1 MTVFLS
7 IIHVIVCLGII
18 FTVLLQSGK
27 GTEIG
32 AAFGGSSQT
41 VFGSSGATPFLGKVT
56 AWVAIIF
63 MITSMSLAL
72 IATKH
77 SATSVMSKYQDAK
90 GPAPTKE
97 DAKSKPGPETAPGS
111 PAKVDSAQVPVA
123 PGAVQVPP
131 VLPMKSSAAEV
142 PAKKA
147 EPKGTVPNPAS
158 PKAPAKNPAAVP
170 SGPGDAKK

>member
-1 MTVFLS
+1 MTVFLA
-7 IIHVIVCLGII
+7 IIHVIACLGII

-90 GPAPTKE
+90 GSAPAKE
-97 DAKSKPGPETAPGS
+97 DAKGKAEPGLPVKA
-111 PAKVDSAQVPVA
+111 DSAQVPVA
-123 PGAVQVPP
+123 PGAASTA
-131 VLPMKSSAAEV
+131 PMKSGAAEAT
-142 PAKKA
+142 AKKA
-147 EPKGTVPNPAS
+147 EPKGAVPNPAS
-158 PKAPAKNPAAVP
+158 PMAPAKNPAAAP
-170 SGPGDAKK
+170 SGPGDAKKQ